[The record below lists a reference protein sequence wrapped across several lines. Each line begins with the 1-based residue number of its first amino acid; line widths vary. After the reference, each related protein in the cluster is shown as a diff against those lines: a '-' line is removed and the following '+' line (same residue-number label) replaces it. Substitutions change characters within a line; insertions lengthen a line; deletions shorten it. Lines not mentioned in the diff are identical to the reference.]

1 MTEYPFDSWGFQF
14 VLTLEDHLQIMQDL
28 LDHYA
33 DIIDMLEEACDG
45 NDVLLADL
53 VDAQEQYMMLR
64 QAYEKMKH
72 GGNWLHAESN

>member
-1 MTEYPFDSWGFQF
+1 MTKYPFDNWGFQF

-33 DIIDMLEEACDG
+33 NIIDMLEDACDD
-45 NDVLLADL
+45 NDALLADL
-53 VDAQEQYMMLR
+53 VDAQEQYMILR

>member
-1 MTEYPFDSWGFQF
+1 
-14 VLTLEDHLQIMQDL
+14 
-28 LDHYA
+28 
-33 DIIDMLEEACDG
+33 MLEEACDG
-45 NDVLLADL
+45 NDVLLADP